1 MIFKRPSLLSSTPW
15 DHRVFRRVS
24 GQRKSPT
31 PWPGRMLEA
40 ALTTS
45 PVCDRH
51 HRIPDRLRIRV
62 GSMQTHDTQQQSWR
76 DRAREIR
83 ALGDQMHDR
92 LAKDEMLRL
101 ANKYERLADW
111 TEEQARHS
119 SAIP

>member
-1 MIFKRPSLLSSTPW
+1 VVANLSDHPQANSRGGAHDIPPSVT
-15 DHRVFRRVS
+15 
-24 GQRKSPT
+24 
-31 PWPGRMLEA
+31 A
-40 ALTTS
+40 IN
-45 PVCDRH
+45 
-51 HRIPDRLRIRV
+51 RIPDWLRVRV
-62 GSMQTHDTQQQSWR
+62 GTMQTNDSQQQRWR

>member
-1 MIFKRPSLLSSTPW
+1 VRKVST
-15 DHRVFRRVS
+15 
-24 GQRKSPT
+24 
-31 PWPGRMLEA
+31 
-40 ALTTS
+40 
-45 PVCDRH
+45 
-51 HRIPDRLRIRV
+51 
-62 GSMQTHDTQQQSWR
+62 MQTNDSQQQSWR

>member
-1 MIFKRPSLLSSTPW
+1 MRAAGRSLSLAKWGREWWRTFPTILRPIA
-15 DHRVFRRVS
+15 
-24 GQRKSPT
+24 
-31 PWPGRMLEA
+31 EA

-51 HRIPDRLRIRV
+51 HRIPDWLRVRV
-62 GSMQTHDTQQQSWR
+62 GTMQTNDSQQQSWR